1 MTIRI
6 ESEKIKIGDFELY
19 PCNGNLIFTGFVSAS
34 SYCTAGSG
42 QQLYDTPGA
51 YTFIAPSGVTSVSVV
66 TVGGG
71 GAGNSGWS
79 SPAGNGGS
87 LGWKNAIPV
96 TSGNSYTVCV
106 GAGGATVAA
115 AGGES
120 YFVSNTCVAGKG
132 GAAAGTAQPSP
143 SYVGDCGGTGGAAG
157 NWNGG
162 GGAGGYTGNGGTP
175 GAAGSGGGGGG
186 GYWYSTT
193 FGTGAGG
200 GVGLCGQG
208 ANGAAGDV
216 NDTVSRGGGFGGSGG
231 CNGGPGQN
239 PFDNGFPLGRYCGG
253 AFGGGGGG
261 PGTSMAGYTPCG
273 GKGGVRIIWGGGRA
287 FPSTNTTD
295 VT

>member
-71 GAGNSGWS
+71 GAGNYNWAGNG
-79 SPAGNGGS
+79 GNGGS

-96 TSGNSYTVCV
+96 TPGNSYTVCV
-106 GAGGATVAA
+106 GAGGVTNTA
-115 AGGES
+115 AGEES
-120 YFVSNTCVAGKG
+120 YFISNTCVAGKG
-132 GAAAGTAQPSP
+132 GAATGSAQPSP
-143 SYVGDCGGTGGAAG
+143 SYVGDCGGTGGTSSS
-157 NWNGG
+157 WQGG
-162 GGAGGYTGNGGTP
+162 AGAGGYTGNGGAQQ
-175 GAAGSGGGGGG
+175 AAGSGGGGGG
-186 GYWYSTT
+186 GSWYSST

-208 ANGAAGDV
+208 ANGTAG
-216 NDTVSRGGGFGGSGG
+216 SGGYGGGGGSGG
-231 CNGGPGQN
+231 CDGGPGQN
-239 PFDNGFPLGRYCGG
+239 AADNGFPLGRYCGG
-253 AFGGGGGG
+253 TFGGGGGG
-261 PGTSMAGYTPCG
+261 AGTSMSGYVPCG
-273 GKGGVRIIWGGGRA
+273 GKGGVRIIWGAGRA
-287 FPSTNTTD
+287 FPCTNTAD